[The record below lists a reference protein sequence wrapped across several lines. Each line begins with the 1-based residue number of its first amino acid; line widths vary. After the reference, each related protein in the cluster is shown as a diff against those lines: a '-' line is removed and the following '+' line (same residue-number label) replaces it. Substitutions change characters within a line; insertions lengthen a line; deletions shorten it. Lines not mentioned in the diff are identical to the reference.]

1 MKLNSVTRRSVILS
15 AAGSIAATAIPG
27 TVRAAGTPAK
37 RKNIDALSAPELD
50 AYKHAIQIVKNR
62 SAANPDDPTGY
73 AFWAGLHDNF
83 DESIHSGCAHFSEKF
98 FPWHRRYL
106 SDFELV
112 LQQTDPPVT
121 AGVMIPYW
129 DWSQPPAGGGHFPQ
143 AFLDT
148 TSPLFDRRILTKTPP
163 PWDPADILSMV
174 KETDWN
180 VFAGKPDP
188 SDEFGTNPGIVESG
202 PHNTLHTNISRDMA
216 NPGTAVNDPI
226 FWSFHGGIDL
236 VWARWQRLHV
246 SDANPQPFA
255 DPAALI
261 LFRDRSFTV
270 ASTAKTTDFGY
281 VYDYDFSGDGPA
293 AGPGLL
299 AQAQAPTL
307 TAGITSPPKRTLALT
322 PVASNRDVTA
332 QASAPSPLGNS
343 TLLRIGGVKVFHDKS
358 YRLVLYLHPKDV
370 NLASLSPQSL
380 DQYRMRVLT
389 LWRAHHDGEVE
400 MFVRPTAAQLA
411 QLNQGWTVT
420 VQSEAVPDEGGPP
433 MPMDMAGPGG
443 PLPATPELLKSL
455 ELQER

>member
-1 MKLNSVTRRSVILS
+1 MKLNTVTRRRAILG

-27 TVRAAGTPAK
+27 TVRAEGTSAK

-73 AFWAGLHDNF
+73 AFWASLHDNF
-83 DESIHSGCAHFSEKF
+83 DETKHSGCAHFSEKF

-143 AFLDT
+143 PFLDT
-148 TSPLFDRRILTKTPP
+148 ASPLFDRRILAKTPP
-163 PWDPADILSMV
+163 PWDPADILNLV

-188 SDEFGTNPGIVESG
+188 SDGFGNHIGAVEVG
-202 PHNTLHTNISRDMA
+202 PHNTLHGNISRDMA
-216 NPGTAVNDPI
+216 NPETAVNDPI
-226 FWSFHGGIDL
+226 FWSFHAGIDL

-246 SDANPQPFA
+246 ADGSSQTFSDPTA
-255 DPAALI
+255 I
-261 LFRDRSFTV
+261 IWFRDRSYTV
-270 ASTAKTTDFGY
+270 ASTAKTTDFRY
-281 VYDYDFSGDGPA
+281 VYDYDFSGDGPP
-293 AGPGLL
+293 AGPALL
-299 AQAQAPTL
+299 AQAPTP
-307 TAGITSPPKRTLALT
+307 GITSPPRRTLALT
-322 PVASNRDVTA
+322 PVASGHDITA
-332 QASAPSPLGNS
+332 QVSAPSPLSNS
-343 TLLRIGGVKVFHDKS
+343 TLLRLAGVKVFHDKT
-358 YRLVLYLHPKDV
+358 YRLVLYLHPNDA

-389 LWRAHHDGEVE
+389 LWRGHHDGEVE
-400 MFVRPTAAQLA
+400 LFVRPTAAQLT

-420 VQSEAVPDEGGPP
+420 VQSEAVPDEGGSPSP
-433 MPMDMAGPGG
+433 MSMGAPSG
-443 PLPATPELLKSL
+443 PLPATPELLKTL

>member
-27 TVRAAGTPAK
+27 TVRAAGTPAT
-37 RKNIDALSAPELD
+37 RKNIEALSGPELD
-50 AYKHAIQIVKNR
+50 AYKHAIQIVKSR
-62 SAANPDDPTGY
+62 SAANPNDPNGY
-73 AFWAGLHDNF
+73 AFWASLHDNF
-83 DESIHSGCAHFSEKF
+83 DDTIHSGCAHFSEKF

-106 SDFELV
+106 SDFEIV

-129 DWSQPPAGGGHFPQ
+129 DWTHPPAGGGHFPQ
-143 AFLDT
+143 PFMDT
-148 TSPLFDRRILTKTPP
+148 ASPLFDQRILTKTPP

-174 KETDWN
+174 NEPDWN

-188 SDEFGTNPGIVESG
+188 SNLFGTNPGIVESG

-216 NPGTAVNDPI
+216 SPNKAVQDPI
-226 FWSFHGGIDL
+226 FWSFHAGIDL
-236 VWARWQRLHV
+236 VWSRWQRLHV
-246 SDANPQPFA
+246 SDSNPQPFA
-255 DPAALI
+255 DPAAI
-261 LFRDRSFTV
+261 IFFRDRSFTV

-293 AGPGLL
+293 AGPALV
-299 AQAQAPTL
+299 AQAPTP
-307 TAGITSPPKRTLALT
+307 GIASPSKRTLALT

-343 TLLRIGGVKVFHDKS
+343 TLLRLAGVKVYMDKS

-370 NLASLSPQSL
+370 NISSLAPQSL

-400 MFVRPTAAQLA
+400 MFVRPTAAQLT

-420 VQSEAVPDEGGPP
+420 VQSEAVPDEGGPASP
-433 MPMDMAGPGG
+433 MSMGAPSG